1 MAFWMIKKHN
11 VDVSFFKE
19 SIQMT
24 LKIIKDSLM
33 RTNIFFHCIYIYILL
48 YMYFRDLQ
56 IYKNMD
62 ENPVLWQIL
71 DLYAASKLA
80 MIDCNLRSDSTK

>member
-24 LKIIKDSLM
+24 LKIIKVSIM
-33 RTNIFFHCIYIYILL
+33 RTNISFHCIYIFFIHV
-48 YMYFRDLQ
+48 FQRFTDLQ
-56 IYKNMD
+56 KYG
-62 ENPVLWQIL
+62 
-71 DLYAASKLA
+71 
-80 MIDCNLRSDSTK
+80 